1 MSETGDG
8 SADTST
14 AVNGDRDVSETTPS
28 AVHFTTDPTDE
39 NDVFDQHM

>member
-8 SADTST
+8 TADTS
-14 AVNGDRDVSETTPS
+14 AADGDSSMSETTPS